1 MRPYQTLMRP
11 YKTRM
16 RPQSDPYEH
25 CKCSLA
31 AILVLHD
38 DVINSYPY
46 NVIQVIGCNRYS
58 TVGVEMTSIG
68 TLVPEI

>member
-1 MRPYQTLMRP
+1 MSLEVLLRSLGSYRGLLRF
-11 YKTRM
+11 
-16 RPQSDPYEH
+16 
-25 CKCSLA
+25 SLA

-46 NVIQVIGCNRYS
+46 IVIQVIGCNRYS